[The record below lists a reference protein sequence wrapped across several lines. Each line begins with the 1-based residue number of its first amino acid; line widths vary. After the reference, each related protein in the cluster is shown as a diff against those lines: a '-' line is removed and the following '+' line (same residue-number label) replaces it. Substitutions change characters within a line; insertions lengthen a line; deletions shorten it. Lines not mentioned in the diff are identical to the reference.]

1 MTPLPL
7 LSLPLFAELKKHNRI
22 KGIIS
27 GFDRILFRGTLRSIS
42 YSQGIERWLWY
53 QGVRLTE
60 FALFAEKVSARLKE
74 NAQDIAA
81 KAGRP
86 FQHILSPKASKED
99 IARSI
104 MGRDG
109 IRKGLI
115 CVLSCVEPCRSF
127 MIQKDRR
134 AKILKLVSGQRQCL
148 HLYFYYA
155 DREFGLM
162 HVRLQT
168 WLPFNLQVCL
178 NGWEYLARRLDRLS
192 VGYEKRDN
200 CFARIDDLPRA
211 RRIMD
216 SLLDRRWVRWFDLI
230 ARRVNPWLDSRNGL
244 SLRGYYWTIRQG
256 EYSTDVLFKDTQSLE
271 EVFPDLLRHAV
282 AHFSSKDVL
291 RFLQRRVLS
300 TFNGEIKS
308 EMKHR
313 IEGVRI
319 KHMVEENSIKMYD
332 KQGCVLRIE
341 TTINNPRYWSVWRRA
356 TRKGKQVMTW
366 VPMRKGIGDIRRRA
380 ELSRATNERY
390 LQALSVVGET
400 LPSHK
405 LLDPVSRRRIRDGRS
420 YRALRPISPE
430 DAELLRLVSD
440 GQFILHGFRNRD
452 LRVKLNLAGEKDQQT
467 RRRNCARIGRTI
479 RLLRAHGLVAK
490 ISRSHRYRVTAK
502 GHQVIATA
510 IRLRET
516 NALAFAA

>member
-1 MTPLPL
+1 MAIDEKAKKIVFGDKGRLYIENFDNRQEAIGFLIEHTNDMQ
-7 LSLPLFAELKKHNRI
+7 LKK
-22 KGIIS
+22 
-27 GFDRILFRGTLRSIS
+27 
-42 YSQGIERWLWY
+42 
-53 QGVRLTE
+53 
-60 FALFAEKVSARLKE
+60 
-74 NAQDIAA
+74 
-81 KAGRP
+81 
-86 FQHILSPKASKED
+86 
-99 IARSI
+99 
-104 MGRDG
+104 
-109 IRKGLI
+109 
-115 CVLSCVEPCRSF
+115 
-127 MIQKDRR
+127 
-134 AKILKLVSGQRQCL
+134 
-148 HLYFYYA
+148 
-155 DREFGLM
+155 
-162 HVRLQT
+162 
-168 WLPFNLQVCL
+168 
-178 NGWEYLARRLDRLS
+178 
-192 VGYEKRDN
+192 
-200 CFARIDDLPRA
+200 
-211 RRIMD
+211 
-216 SLLDRRWVRWFDLI
+216 LLDEQI
-230 ARRVNPWLDSRNGL
+230 
-244 SLRGYYWTIRQG
+244 
-256 EYSTDVLFKDTQSLE
+256 K
-271 EVFPDLLRHAV
+271 AV
-282 AHFSSKDVL
+282 GNQPPIL
-291 RFLQRRVLS
+291 
-300 TFNGEIKS
+300 GEIIS

-332 KQGCVLRIE
+332 QQGCVLRIE

-467 RRRNCARIGRTI
+467 RRRNCACISRTI